1 MLFRITEKLLK
12 LIPTF
17 AILIFFTLDAFAEM
31 PGMSGEI
38 RREYSDTS
46 FGRVHLWTMGD
57 GPALLLIHQ
66 SGQTSD
72 EYLSLAPVLADSFKV
87 IGIDLPNHGQSDSS
101 KYELN
106 ADEFGDVVIEVLDN
120 IGVEKIHILGQH
132 GGASIG
138 INLGIR
144 YPDRVGKLILSGAG
158 REENQTQEQI
168 QEMIDRPMTRD
179 LPIDMDGEFLDKT
192 WNVYRKMSAS
202 TTTPDV
208 TFRPFLTSLINR
220 QRKFDM
226 HYAIFRYQPNLDD
239 LKKETLL
246 LEGEED
252 MYAGDVAG
260 LQKRI
265 KKSIIV
271 KLPGVGSW
279 QFYENPELH
288 DDVITEFLLND

>member
-1 MLFRITEKLLK
+1 MMPKNIFNKLS
-12 LIPTF
+12 IF
-17 AILIFFTLDAFAEM
+17 IAISIVAFNLSAEM

-38 RREYSDTS
+38 RRDYSDTS
-46 FGRVHLWTMGD
+46 FGRVHLWTIGE
-57 GPALLLIHQ
+57 GPALLLLHQ

-72 EYLSLAPVLADSFKV
+72 EYLTLGPVLSDNFKV

-101 KYELN
+101 KHELN
-106 ADEFGDVVIEVLDN
+106 ADEYADSIIEVMDN
-120 IGVEKIHILGQH
+120 IGVDEFHFLGQH

-144 YPDRVGKLILSGAG
+144 HPERIGKLILSGAG
-158 REENQTQEQI
+158 RDENLTEEQI
-168 QEMIDRPMTRD
+168 QALIDRPMTRD
-179 LPIDMDGEFLDKT
+179 LPVDMDGEFLDKT
-192 WNVYRKMSAS
+192 WDVYRHMSAKATS
-202 TTTPDV
+202 PEV

-239 LKKETLL
+239 LDKETLL

-252 MYAGDVAG
+252 IYAGDVVG

-265 KKSIIV
+265 KGSKII

-279 QFYENPELH
+279 QFYEDPELH
-288 DDVITEFLLND
+288 DEVITKFLLTN